1 MKCIECRGVTRTF
14 GAGAR
19 KRVALHDCS
28 FVADPGE
35 IVGVV
40 GPNGAGKTT
49 LLRLVAGEILPTAGD
64 VLVLGRRAATRSARR
79 VVGFASDPPLTPA
92 ELTCLEWLSYLASHR
107 AGSRQERARLVT
119 WAVGFAEVSDFAG
132 RRIGTLSR
140 GMHQRLALAAAAV
153 AGSAALV
160 LDETLSGVDPL
171 VQRRLRFQI
180 ARLAATG
187 RLILIASHDLG
198 ALERLATRVLV
209 LCGGRVRADER
220 MADLM
225 AQRVAELTL
234 SGSSL
239 ASVDR
244 VLQRFTGAVRT
255 GHGVAV
261 PLRCGATVEQVLA
274 ACGEERIPVAASR
287 VRYRALEDI
296 LVAAA
301 GGEEGLA

>member
-1 MKCIECRGVTRTF
+1 
-14 GAGAR
+14 
-19 KRVALHDCS
+19 
-28 FVADPGE
+28 
-35 IVGVV
+35 
-40 GPNGAGKTT
+40 
-49 LLRLVAGEILPTAGD
+49 
-64 VLVLGRRAATRSARR
+64 
-79 VVGFASDPPLTPA
+79 
-92 ELTCLEWLSYLASHR
+92 
-107 AGSRQERARLVT
+107 
-119 WAVGFAEVSDFAG
+119 
-132 RRIGTLSR
+132 
-140 GMHQRLALAAAAV
+140 MHQRLALAAAAV